1 MIGFIELLAIAL
13 PVAGCLFLGF
23 RLWKHDKGSWQMLTC
38 FSGLLIATSL
48 LLLAAVGKVSFLSV
62 GDAALQMNQNLEETK
77 LLTEQNRRI
86 AKATAEVSILLA
98 RPMTAAAQDRLEDW
112 LEIRTKAEVLLR
124 EAGVD
129 NELIKQKLVR
139 IDRYIEI
146 LKTRPSE

>member
-1 MIGFIELLAIAL
+1 
-13 PVAGCLFLGF
+13 
-23 RLWKHDKGSWQMLTC
+23 MLTC